1 MFRHQGKTR
10 TATHNTRIASVLSFV
25 AGMVNVIAFMYMTR
39 ITTNI
44 TGHFAFFIDYLYLQ
58 EWKSAAVF
66 FFYTIFFL
74 AGAFTSSMLIEYVSL
89 RKSFN
94 IYLLPTLLE
103 CFMLIGVVVVAN
115 FTGTEYTDGLASA
128 LLFAMGVQNSF
139 VTRISNAVVRTTHL
153 TGIFTDLGIE
163 FSKMIFRDEEN
174 HVKTVSNIHLRL
186 FIILFFFLG
195 GMAGAT
201 LHTHIGFVSLLFA
214 PGILVIGLIFDDL
227 RFRYMQMLRRFRIP
241 RHRDYKQASIEA
253 QEAEIAAFHEFQI

>member
-10 TATHNTRIASVLSFV
+10 TALHNTRIASVLSFV

-58 EWKSAAVF
+58 EWEAAAVF

-74 AGAFTSSMLIEYVSL
+74 AGAFTSSMLIEYVTLHRSI
-89 RKSFN
+89 N
-94 IYLLPTLLE
+94 IYLMPTLLE
-103 CFMLIGVVVVAN
+103 CFILVGVVFVAN

-153 TGIFTDLGIE
+153 TGLFTDLGIE
-163 FSKMIFRDEEN
+163 LSKMIFRDAEN
-174 HVKTVSNIHLRL
+174 HTKTVSNIRLRL
-186 FIILFFFLG
+186 FIITFFFLG

-201 LHTHIGFVSLLFA
+201 LFTHIGFVALLFA
-214 PGILVIGLIFDDL
+214 PGILLFGLIFDDI
-227 RFRYMQMLRRFRIP
+227 RFRYMQMMRRFRVP
-241 RHRDYKQASIEA
+241 RHRNYKQASIEA
-253 QEAEIAAFHEFQI
+253 QEAEIASFHEFQI